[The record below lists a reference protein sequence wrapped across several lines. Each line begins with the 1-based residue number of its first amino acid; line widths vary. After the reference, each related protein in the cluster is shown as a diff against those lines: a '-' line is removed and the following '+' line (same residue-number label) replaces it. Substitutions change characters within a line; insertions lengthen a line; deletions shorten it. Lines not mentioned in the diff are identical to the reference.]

1 MIYRNF
7 NIKNRAVSN
16 LVFLVFFLSGTLASA
31 QSKMDREIEI
41 DLDAVAGARK
51 YEVKISDPTG
61 ARKPETYTITTPHF
75 ARKLTLGK
83 WKIETRSFDK
93 RGVAGPWTE
102 IGNVEIGFKAPEFIR
117 PKAQE
122 KLPGIPQKTT
132 EVTVEWTSFSPLA
145 KYHATLRKDGQDK
158 PVFDQAVTGT
168 MIKAKLPLG
177 QYTATLKSIVP
188 EGVPMDG
195 KDPDPLVFELSGG
208 KLATPVVKPVLSPT
222 DKTWSWG
229 PVKNAKSYDI
239 KVTMTNDPS
248 GKLTGDQTPI
258 VTTSSSKPEYERPT
272 DLAPG
277 KYLIEVSAAA
287 PSFDPSDPAKSTLT
301 IDEPKSTQPATTT
314 EKPQET
320 AAALKKKQVPQPR
333 HTPVNFIQGTIGPV
347 FWNYDFNS
355 TSGQKFNLVAGTVTA
370 IAADVNRWFAITP
383 KSAWAAEIRGR
394 QTNVSLFENGG
405 TDVAGQDSITVA
417 DRRVA
422 LIARRRKIIDRVGID
437 AILGFGT
444 HHYTYLV
451 QSQATSV
458 ITPVEGNLYE
468 LYLGGALD
476 WQVKNG
482 SHASF
487 DLTFHPVGQSVGISA
502 DHTWQY
508 TASLKYM
515 RRLLHDRSYVSAVL
529 ENFRSR
535 VNTRNT
541 DAFEG
546 EAETTSTWYRFGLG
560 LAFKI

>member
-1 MIYRNF
+1 MTYRILHSNT
-7 NIKNRAVSN
+7 RAIVKLAS
-16 LVFLVFFLSGTLASA
+16 LIFFLSGTLANA

-41 DLDAVAGARK
+41 DLDTVAGARK
-51 YEVKISDPTG
+51 YEVKISDSTG
-61 ARKPETYTITTPHF
+61 VQKPSTYTITTPHF
-75 ARKLTLGK
+75 SRKLTLGK

-102 IGNVEIGFKAPEFIR
+102 IGNIEIGFKAPEFIR

-122 KLPGIPQKTT
+122 KLQGIPQKTT
-132 EVTVEWTSFSPLA
+132 EVAVEWTSFSPLA
-145 KYHATLRKDGQDK
+145 HYHATLRKEGQDK
-158 PVFDQAVTGT
+158 PVLDQVVTGT
-168 MIKAKLPLG
+168 KIKAKLPLG
-177 QYTATLKSIVP
+177 QYTATLKSEVP
-188 EGVPMDG
+188 DGVPMDG
-195 KDPDPLVFELSGG
+195 KDPEPLAFVVSGG
-208 KLATPVVKPVLSPT
+208 KLATPVAKPLLSAT
-222 DKTWSWG
+222 DKSWTWE
-229 PVKNAKSYDI
+229 PVKYAKSYDI
-239 KVTMTNDPS
+239 KITRTNDTS
-248 GKLTGDQTPI
+248 GKPADTQDAA
-258 VTTSSSKPEYERPT
+258 VTTNTKAPEYARPD

-277 KYLIEVSAAA
+277 KYHIEISASA
-287 PSFDPSDPAKSTLT
+287 PNFDTSDTAKSTLV
-301 IDEPKSTQPATTT
+301 IAEPKTPEPSAASVSPQDSPTTAKKNQP
-314 EKPQET
+314 
-320 AAALKKKQVPQPR
+320 PQPR
-333 HTPVNFIQGTIGPV
+333 HTPVNFVQGTIGPV

-370 IAADVNRWFAITP
+370 IAADINRWFAITP

-502 DHTWQY
+502 DQTWQY

-515 RRLLHDRSYVSAVL
+515 RRLLNDRSYLSAVL

-535 VNTRNT
+535 VNTHNL
-541 DAFEG
+541 DAFDG
-546 EAETTSTWYRFGLG
+546 EAETVSTWYRFGLG